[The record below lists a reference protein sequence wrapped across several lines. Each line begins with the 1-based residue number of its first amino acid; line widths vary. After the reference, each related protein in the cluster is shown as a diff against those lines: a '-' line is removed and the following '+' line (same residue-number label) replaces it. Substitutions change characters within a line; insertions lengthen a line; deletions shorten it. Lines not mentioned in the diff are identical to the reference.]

1 MKEPEQ
7 QQQFGT
13 ECWKTIRSNRDK
25 NSECDLLCVL
35 FLCGVPERAGWVEA
49 LDYEDWVE
57 EGAGTGGHLG
67 PVLRCCRP
75 TLGLHSNRGGGRQNN
90 KEEKCKT
97 V

>member
-1 MKEPEQ
+1 M
-7 QQQFGT
+7 
-13 ECWKTIRSNRDK
+13 
-25 NSECDLLCVL
+25 
-35 FLCGVPERAGWVEA
+35 EA

-67 PVLRCCRP
+67 PVLRCCSP
-75 TLGLHSNRGGGRQNN
+75 TLGLHSNRGGKTKNN